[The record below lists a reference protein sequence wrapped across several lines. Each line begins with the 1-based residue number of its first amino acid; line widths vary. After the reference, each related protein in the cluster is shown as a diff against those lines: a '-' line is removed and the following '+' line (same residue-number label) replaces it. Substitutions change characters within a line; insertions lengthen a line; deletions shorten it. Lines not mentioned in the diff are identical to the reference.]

1 MLQLFT
7 NYVKV
12 KRSFSLYEFHE
23 LFFMFFSPQ
32 ICSRLLHFHTYIYS
46 QVHNTP
52 STDLTNLCV
61 MVLLQQAISWA
72 LAFES
77 VVWDVPR
84 IAENQSI
91 HYHFVKASMAM
102 AKYESEALHHVSK
115 YYVNWLIIQL
125 FKVRYQTLKKNDI
138 IVHCLLVRA
147 IIFLVLHQRYL
158 LES

>member
-1 MLQLFT
+1 
-7 NYVKV
+7 
-12 KRSFSLYEFHE
+12 
-23 LFFMFFSPQ
+23 
-32 ICSRLLHFHTYIYS
+32 
-46 QVHNTP
+46 
-52 STDLTNLCV
+52 

-115 YYVNWLIIQL
+115 YYVNWLIVQL
-125 FKVRYQTLKKNDI
+125 LKSGTR
-138 IVHCLLVRA
+138 L
-147 IIFLVLHQRYL
+147 
-158 LES
+158 

>member
-32 ICSRLLHFHTYIYS
+32 ICSRLLHFHRYIYS

-91 HYHFVKASMAM
+91 HYHFVKASMCPVQWIILLFLLISWWVFSIVVKIPTCACFIQWQT
-102 AKYESEALHHVSK
+102 
-115 YYVNWLIIQL
+115 YVLYVVGDL
-125 FKVRYQTLKKNDI
+125 PRPKK
-138 IVHCLLVRA
+138 CT
-147 IIFLVLHQRYL
+147 
-158 LES
+158 